1 MHYDYFEIS
10 LSALQQLD
18 VISVLP
24 FEVLYI
30 FFGFNPAFRANRML
44 KVRSVLVID
53 GKPHIN
59 ASKSQ

>member
-1 MHYDYFEIS
+1 MD

-24 FEVLYI
+24 FEVLYF

-44 KVRSVLVID
+44 KVRSAVFVTD
-53 GKPHIN
+53 
-59 ASKSQ
+59 S